1 MAHALEGSGPAILRN
16 SDLDAEAVR
25 AARVDLAACFRMAA
39 RLGLHE
45 GICNHFSFVVPGRD
59 DLFLVNPYGWA
70 FSEMTASRL
79 LVCDFKGNVIAGEG
93 VPEATAFFIHAR
105 MHMNQPRAKAAFH
118 THMPNATAL
127 AMLEGPPL
135 VWAGQ
140 SALKFYGR
148 TLVDEDYNGLAL
160 DESEGDRIAASIGD
174 ADIVFMKNHGVM
186 VVGASIAEAWDD
198 LYYLER
204 AAEAQRLAMST
215 GRKKT
220 CAAAVAGGWLAGSNA
235 ARLALGQPP
244 ISLPATSMIGAL
256 THFIAEAPS
265 DRFQPMPPNFG
276 LLPDLP
282 ERIRDKRRRYGAY
295 RDRALA
301 DLAPFCGASRVSEP
315 LQV

>member
-1 MAHALEGSGPAILRN
+1 MAAILPPPEEITMAHALGAPAAPAVLRN
-16 SDLDAEAVR
+16 TELDAEAVR
-25 AARVDLAACFRMAA
+25 QARVDLAACFRMAA

-70 FSEMTASRL
+70 FREITASRL
-79 LVCDFKGNVIAGEG
+79 LVCDFHGNVIAGDG
-93 VPEATAFFIHAR
+93 VPEATAFYIHAR
-105 MHMNQPRAKAAFH
+105 VHLNKPRAKAAFH

-160 DESEGDRIAASIGD
+160 DEREGDRIAASIGD

-186 VVGASIAEAWDD
+186 VVGPSIAEAWDD

-204 AAEAQRLAMST
+204 AAEVQRLAMAT
-215 GRKKT
+215 GRPLKPVPEAIARRT
-220 CAAAVAGGWLAGSNA
+220 YEQMREGDRES
-235 ARLALGQPP
+235 ARLHLESIKRILAR
-244 ISLPATSMIGAL
+244 
-256 THFIAEAPS
+256 EE
-265 DRFQPMPPNFG
+265 
-276 LLPDLP
+276 PD
-282 ERIRDKRRRYGAY
+282 
-295 RDRALA
+295 
-301 DLAPFCGASRVSEP
+301 FMH
-315 LQV
+315 